1 MKSINIRIKSDEE
14 NRPFTEMEYEFD
26 MTRPVE
32 PYQPVSIVLCGCPFA
47 RMGLYTMLTLAIQPD
62 GSIAFRG
69 WKEEK
74 YCIAEYFSL
83 GAFYSEAFS
92 PTQSQRDTMAGLFS
106 GRIRWEGL
114 RILIGM
120 MPQKICPI
128 DIEAEEKRLGKKA
141 IIFSSYTNPFVC
153 YRPDDIIWEENK

>member
-1 MKSINIRIKSDEE
+1 MKSINVRIKSDEE

-74 YCIAEYFSL
+74 YCIAEYFLWVLFTLKRFLQPRANVILWQGFFPAVSA
-83 GAFYSEAFS
+83 G
-92 PTQSQRDTMAGLFS
+92 RDCAS
-106 GRIRWEGL
+106 
-114 RILIGM
+114 
-120 MPQKICPI
+120 
-128 DIEAEEKRLGKKA
+128 
-141 IIFSSYTNPFVC
+141 
-153 YRPDDIIWEENK
+153 